1 MGYLLGF
8 FSLIIPH
15 QLSYMIEMFLR
26 GLATSRNKHRF
37 KTFGDETWISPHLQ
51 LINPSFISIGNHSSI
66 LSHGILETSSAFHQ
80 CPSLTIGN
88 HVFIGEYCH
97 ITCANRISIGNG
109 VLTGRF
115 VLITDNA
122 HGGSTYSDMKTHPLC
137 RPLIS
142 KGEVVIHDH
151 VWIGD
156 KVTILP
162 GVHIGEGAII
172 GAGSVVTKDIPAF
185 SVAVGNPAQV
195 LKTIHQ

>member
-8 FSLIIPH
+8 FSLFFPH
-15 QLSYMIEMFLR
+15 HLSYLIGLVQR
-26 GLATSRNKHRF
+26 GWATGRNKHRF
-37 KTFGDETWISPHLQ
+37 NTFGYESWISPHLQ

-66 LSHGILETSSAFHQ
+66 LSHGILETSTASHSS
-80 CPSLTIGN
+80 PSLTIGN

-137 RPLIS
+137 RPIIS
-142 KGEVVIHDH
+142 KGEVVINDY

-156 KVTILP
+156 KATILP

-172 GAGSVVTKDIPAF
+172 GAGSVVTKDIPAY
-185 SVAVGNPAQV
+185 SIAAGNPARV
-195 LKTIHQ
+195 IKRINP